1 MRSHRRDEKTTEGD
15 AMKPFFRAVLSALA
29 VVVMAMTAGCAHSP
43 LRDPVKINLVG
54 IEQLPGQGL
63 ELRLAVKLRVQN
75 PNDAPINFDG
85 ISLDLDVRGAGFASG
100 VSDAR
105 GTVPRF
111 GEAVLVVP
119 VTVSAMSIVRQAIN
133 FASGDRSNV
142 SYAMRGKLGGSI
154 FGGERFE
161 SSGQVDIPAALLG
174 NPSTTPAPR

>member
-1 MRSHRRDEKTTEGD
+1 
-15 AMKPFFRAVLSALA
+15 MKPFFRSVLSVLAAVALGL
-29 VVVMAMTAGCAHSP
+29 TTGCAHSP

-85 ISLDLDVRGAGFASG
+85 IALDLDVRGAGFASG
-100 VSDAR
+100 VSDVR
-105 GTVPRF
+105 GSVPRF

-142 SYAMRGKLGGSI
+142 SYAMRGKLGGSV

-174 NPSTTPAPR
+174 HLSPAQAPAPAPAPR